1 MAVLL
6 IIILNYNELWVCEL
20 YQRYQQSILTA
31 GEKLLGSYSGTARV
45 FLGFCFQRVTGKEN
59 WTSEVESRETYDGDL
74 ILMYSV
80 YSFYLLFS
88 ASFYFLT

>member
-1 MAVLL
+1 MAMLL

-31 GEKLLGSYSGTARV
+31 GEKLLGSYSAARV
-45 FLGFCFQRVTGKEN
+45 FVTGKEN
-59 WTSEVESRETYDGDL
+59 WTSQVESRETYEGDL
-74 ILMYSV
+74 ILIYSV

-88 ASFYFLT
+88 ANF